1 MNHWDNFIII
11 TGKIGYV
18 DDEDDIYEILLSSGD
33 SGKYDCKSVFVVNIF
48 SEILEDMIVY
58 AKGNEITVIGCPV
71 TDERC
76 RITIYPDAII
86 VEDKLI
92 NKKKIYYPQDN
103 DEEFSIKVLE
113 DRFNEI
119 KKLLSD

>member
-1 MNHWDNFIII
+1 M
-11 TGKIGYV
+11 
-18 DDEDDIYEILLSSGD
+18 
-33 SGKYDCKSVFVVNIF
+33 IF
-48 SEILEDMIVY
+48 Y

-119 KKLLSD
+119 RACSHKKSIKNHSQHDNR

>member
-1 MNHWDNFIII
+1 M
-11 TGKIGYV
+11 
-18 DDEDDIYEILLSSGD
+18 
-33 SGKYDCKSVFVVNIF
+33 IF
-48 SEILEDMIVY
+48 Y

-92 NKKKIYYPQDN
+92 NKKR
-103 DEEFSIKVLE
+103 SIILRTMMKNSL
-113 DRFNEI
+113 
-119 KKLLSD
+119 